1 MADFPRIPF
10 NEAIEALRRR
20 GTNLFPSDHWATVW
34 QEQHH
39 GGFTVARSAGF
50 DILKDIHGA
59 LMDAMECGTTFDD
72 FKRNLIPTLQKKGW
86 WGRMSVIDPETGE
99 EHTVQLGSVRRLET
113 IFDVN
118 MRVSFA
124 QGRWEQ
130 QQEMKDAFPYLRY
143 EGIFDSRIR
152 PQHRRWHGTILP
164 VNHPWWKTHY
174 PPNGWKCRCDAVPV
188 SADDI
193 ARYGWKISDDPGDES
208 TVTWVNP
215 ATGEVMD
222 VPVGIDPGWAYNPG
236 DTDRAAQLGRVMLEK
251 LAALPVSLEATA
263 IMQAAQLLPEAELAS
278 GGLAP
283 EMVRRLVR
291 DGFDEWAE
299 NPTVP
304 LPLAVLSAGDA
315 ASIGATARI
324 ACLSPDSYNK
334 QKSHHPE
341 LTAADYTLAAD
352 AVEKGEKYRQNEK
365 NLAFVLNRPEGVVV
379 IVKATR
385 IGEELYVTSLRRL
398 SRDDVKRWLEVERL
412 KKKSSADGGAS
423 PR

>member
-10 NEAIEALRRR
+10 EEAIEALRRR
-20 GTNLFPSDHWATVW
+20 GTNLFPSGHWATVW

-39 GGFTVARSAGF
+39 AGFTVARSAGF
-50 DILKDIHGA
+50 DVLKDIHGA
-59 LMDAMECGTTFDD
+59 LVDAMEHGTTFAD
-72 FKRNLIPTLQKKGW
+72 FKRGLIPTLQKKGW
-86 WGRMSVIDPETGE
+86 WGRTAVMDPETGE
-99 EHTVQLGSVRRLET
+99 ERTVQLGSVRRLET

-130 QQEMKDAFPYLRY
+130 QQETKDALPYLRY
-143 EGIFDSRIR
+143 EGILDSRIR

-164 VNHPWWKTHY
+164 VDHPWWKTHY
-174 PPNGWKCRCDAVPV
+174 PPNGWKCRCDAVAV
-188 SADDI
+188 SKNDLH
-193 ARYGWKISDDPGDES
+193 RFGWKVSDAPDGG

-222 VPVGIDPGWAYNPG
+222 VPEGIDPGWAYNPG
-236 DTDRAAQLGRVMLEK
+236 DTDRVARLGRVMLEK
-251 LAALPVSLEATA
+251 LATLPVDLEAAA
-263 IMQAAQLLPEAELAS
+263 IMRAAPLLPEPELAPS
-278 GGLAP
+278 GLAP
-283 EMVRRLVR
+283 QMVRQLVR

-304 LPLAVLSAGDA
+304 LPLAILSAEDA

-324 ACLSPDSYNK
+324 ACLSPASYAK

-341 LTAADYTLAAD
+341 LTAADYALAQE
-352 AVEKGEKYRQNEK
+352 AVEKGERLPQDINKV
-365 NLAFVLNRPEGVVV
+365 AFVLNRPGGLAV

-385 IGEELYVTSLRRL
+385 IGDELYVTSLYRL
-398 SRDDVKRWLEVERL
+398 SENESRL
-412 KKKSSADGGAS
+412 KKALRNLGNK
-423 PR
+423 

>member
-10 NEAIEALRRR
+10 EEAIEALRRR
-20 GTNLFPSDHWATVW
+20 GTNLFPSEHWATVW

-39 GGFTVARSAGF
+39 AGFTVAHSGGF
-50 DILKDIHGA
+50 DILKDIHAA
-59 LMDAMECGTTFDD
+59 LMDAKENGTTFAD
-72 FKRNLIPTLQKKGW
+72 FKRGLIPTLQKKGW
-86 WGRMSVIDPETGE
+86 WGRTTVIDPQTGE
-99 EHTVQLGSVRRLET
+99 ERTVQLGSVRRLET

-130 QQEMKDAFPYLRY
+130 QQETKDAFPYLRY
-143 EGIFDSRIR
+143 EGILDSRIR

-164 VNHPWWKTHY
+164 VDHPWWKTHY
-174 PPNGWKCRCDAVPV
+174 PPNGWKCRCDAVAV
-188 SADDI
+188 SKDDLH
-193 ARYGWKISDDPGDES
+193 RFGWKVSDAPHDG

-215 ATGEVMD
+215 ATGEVVD
-222 VPVGIDPGWAYNPG
+222 VPEGIDPGWAYNPG
-236 DTDRAAQLGRVMLEK
+236 DTDRVARLGHVMLEK
-251 LAALPVSLEATA
+251 LATLPVDLEAAA
-263 IMQAAQLLPEAELAS
+263 IMRAAPLLPEPELAP

-283 EMVRRLVR
+283 QMVRRLVR

-304 LPLAVLSAGDA
+304 LPLAVLSVEDA

-324 ACLSPDSYNK
+324 ACLSPASYAK

-341 LTAADYTLAAD
+341 LTAADYALTVD
-352 AVEKGEKYRQNEK
+352 AVEKGEKYRQNE
-365 NLAFVLNRPEGVVV
+365 NNMAFVLNRPEGVVV

-385 IGEELYVTSLRRL
+385 IGDELYVTSLRRL
-398 SRDDVKRWLEVERL
+398 SRNDEKRTRIVEQL
-412 KKKSSADGGAS
+412 KK
-423 PR
+423 

>member
-10 NEAIEALRRR
+10 DEAIEALRRR

-39 GGFTVARSAGF
+39 AGFTVARSAGF

-59 LMDAMECGTTFDD
+59 LVSAMENGTTFAD
-72 FKRNLIPTLQKKGW
+72 FKRDLIPTLQKKGW
-86 WGRMSVIDPETGE
+86 WGRTTVIDPETGE
-99 EHTVQLGSVRRLET
+99 ERAVQLGSVRRLET

-118 MRVSFA
+118 MRVSYA

-130 QQEMKDAFPYLRY
+130 QQDLKDAFPYLRY
-143 EGIFDSRIR
+143 EGILDSKIR

-164 VNHPWWKTHY
+164 IDHPWWKTHY
-174 PPNGWKCRCDAVPV
+174 PPNGWKCRCDAVAV
-188 SADDI
+188 SRDDI
-193 ARYGWKISDDPGDES
+193 DRYGWKIGDDPEDEGS
-208 TVTWVNP
+208 VTWVNP

-222 VPVGIDPGWAYNPG
+222 VPRGVDPGWAYNPG
-236 DTDRAAQLGRVMLEK
+236 DTDRAEQLGRVMLEK
-251 LAALPVSLEATA
+251 LATLPVSLETTA
-263 IMQAAQLLPEAELAS
+263 IMQAAPLLPEAELAP

-283 EMVRRLVR
+283 EMVRQLVR
-291 DGFDEWAE
+291 EGFDEWAE

-304 LPLAVLSAGDA
+304 FPLAVLSADDA

-324 ACLSPDSYNK
+324 ACLSPVSYAK

-341 LTAADYTLAAD
+341 LVAADYALAAD
-352 AVEKGEKYRQNEK
+352 AVERGEKYRQDER
-365 NLAFVLNRPEGVVV
+365 NLAFVLNQTESVVV

-385 IGEELYVTSLRRL
+385 IGDELFVTSLRRL
-398 SRDDVKRWLEVERL
+398 SSKDKKRRIEIERL
-412 KKKSSADGGAS
+412 KKD
-423 PR
+423 

>member
-10 NEAIEALRRR
+10 DEAIEALRRR
-20 GTNLFPSDHWATVW
+20 GTNLFPSEHWATVW

-50 DILKDIHGA
+50 DVLKDVHDA
-59 LMDAMECGTTFDD
+59 LVSAKENGTTFAD
-72 FKRNLIPTLQKKGW
+72 FKRGLIPTLQKKGW
-86 WGRMSVIDPETGE
+86 WGRTTVIDPQTGE
-99 EHTVQLGSVRRLET
+99 ERTVQLGSVRRLET

-118 MRVSFA
+118 MRVSYA

-130 QQEMKDAFPYLRY
+130 QQDLKDAFPYLRY
-143 EGIFDSRIR
+143 EGILDSKIR

-164 VNHPWWKTHY
+164 VDHPWWRTHY
-174 PPNGWKCRCDAVPV
+174 PPNGWKCRCDVVAV
-188 SADDI
+188 SDGDLQ
-193 ARYGWKISDDPGDES
+193 RYGWKISGDPEDEG
-208 TVTWVNP
+208 TVTWINP

-251 LAALPVSLEATA
+251 LAKLPVPLEATA
-263 IMQAAQLLPEAELAS
+263 IMQAAPLLPEIELAP

-304 LPLAVLSAGDA
+304 LPLAVLSADDA

-324 ACLSPDSYNK
+324 ACLSPASYAK

-341 LTAADYTLAAD
+341 LTAADYSLAAD

-379 IVKATR
+379 IVKTTR
-385 IGEELYVTSLRRL
+385 IGDELYVTSLRRL
-398 SRDDVKRWLEVERL
+398 SRDDVKRKETIRAL
-412 KKKSSADGGAS
+412 KK
-423 PR
+423 

>member
-1 MADFPRIPF
+1 MAEFPLIPF
-10 NEAIEALRRR
+10 EEAVEALKRR

-39 GGFTVARSAGF
+39 AGFTVARSAGF
-50 DILKDIHGA
+50 DILKDIHTA
-59 LMDAMECGTTFDD
+59 LMDAMEHGTTFAD
-72 FKRNLIPTLQKKGW
+72 FKRTLIPTLQKKGW
-86 WGRMSVIDPETGE
+86 WGRTAVPDPKTGE
-99 EHTVQLGSVRRLET
+99 ERTVQLGSVRRLET

-130 QQEMKDAFPYLRY
+130 QQELKDAFPYLRY
-143 EGIFDSRIR
+143 VGILDSKIR

-164 VNHPWWKTHY
+164 VDHPWWRTHY
-174 PPNGWKCRCDAVPV
+174 PPNGWKCRCDAVSV
-188 SADDI
+188 SEDDMQ
-193 ARYGWKISDDPGDES
+193 RYGWKASDAPADEG

-222 VPVGIDPGWAYNPG
+222 VPADIDPGWAYNPG

-251 LAALPVSLEATA
+251 LATLPVSLEAAA
-263 IMQAAQLLPEAELAS
+263 IMQAAPLLPDAELAP

-283 EMVRRLVR
+283 EMVRRLVS

-304 LPLAVLSAGDA
+304 LPLAVLSADDA
-315 ASIGATARI
+315 ASIGATIRI
-324 ACLSPDSYNK
+324 ACLSPASYAK

-341 LTAADYTLAAD
+341 LTAADYALAMD
-352 AVEKGEKYRQNEK
+352 AVEKGETYRQDEK

-385 IGEELYVTSLRRL
+385 IGDELYVTSLRRL
-398 SRDDVKRWLEVERL
+398 SRNDEKRARIVDQI
-412 KKKSSADGGAS
+412 KK
-423 PR
+423 

>member
-10 NEAIEALRRR
+10 DEAIEALRRR

-39 GGFTVARSAGF
+39 AGFTVARSSGF
-50 DILKDIHGA
+50 DILGDIFTA
-59 LMDAMECGTTFDD
+59 LMDSKKNGTTFAD
-72 FKRNLIPTLQKKGW
+72 FKRDLVPTLQKKGW
-86 WGRMSVIDPETGE
+86 WGRTTVIDPETGE
-99 EHTVQLGSVRRLET
+99 ERTVRLGSVRRLET

-118 MRVSFA
+118 MRVSYA

-130 QQEMKDAFPYLRY
+130 QQDLKDTFPYLRY
-143 EGIFDSRIR
+143 EGILDSKIR
-152 PQHRRWHGTILP
+152 PQHRRWHGIILP
-164 VNHPWWKTHY
+164 IDHPWWRTHY
-174 PPNGWKCRCDAVPV
+174 PPNGWKCRCDAVAV
-188 SADDI
+188 SDDDLQ
-193 ARYGWKISDDPGDES
+193 RYGWKVSDDPEDEG

-215 ATGEVMD
+215 ATGEVVD

-251 LAALPVSLEATA
+251 LATLPVPLEVTA
-263 IMQAAQLLPEAELAS
+263 IMQAAPLLPETELAP

-299 NPTVP
+299 NPTAP
-304 LPLAVLSAGDA
+304 LPLAVLSADDA

-324 ACLSPDSYNK
+324 ACLSPASYAK

-341 LTAADYTLAAD
+341 LTAADYSLAAD
-352 AVEKGEKYRQNEK
+352 AVEKGEKYRQNKK

-385 IGEELYVTSLRRL
+385 IGDELYVTSLRRL
-398 SRDDVKRWLEVERL
+398 SREDSERERAVKKIRRGKQE
-412 KKKSSADGGAS
+412 K
-423 PR
+423 

>member
-10 NEAIEALRRR
+10 DEAIEALRRR

-39 GGFTVARSAGF
+39 AGFTVARSAGF

-59 LMDAMECGTTFDD
+59 LVSAMENGTTFAD
-72 FKRNLIPTLQKKGW
+72 FKRDLIPTLQKKGW
-86 WGRMSVIDPETGE
+86 WGRTAVIDPEAGE
-99 EHTVQLGSVRRLET
+99 ERTVQLGSVRRLET

-130 QQEMKDAFPYLRY
+130 QQDLKDTFPYLRY
-143 EGIFDSRIR
+143 EGILDSKIR
-152 PQHRRWHGTILP
+152 PQHRLWHGIILP
-164 VNHPWWKTHY
+164 IDHPWWRTHY
-174 PPNGWKCRCDAVPV
+174 PPNGWKCRCDAVAA
-188 SADDI
+188 SDDDLQ
-193 ARYGWKISDDPGDES
+193 RYGWKISDDPGDEG

-251 LAALPVSLEATA
+251 LVKLPVPLEATA
-263 IMQAAQLLPEAELAS
+263 IMQAAPLLPETELAP

-304 LPLAVLSAGDA
+304 LPLAVLSADDA

-324 ACLSPDSYNK
+324 ACLSPASYAK

-341 LTAADYTLAAD
+341 LTAADYVLAQET
-352 AVEKGEKYRQNEK
+352 VEKGERLPQDVNKV
-365 NLAFVLNRPEGVVV
+365 AFVLNRPGGLAV

-385 IGEELYVTSLRRL
+385 IGDELYVTSLYRL
-398 SRDDVKRWLEVERL
+398 SENDSRL
-412 KKKSSADGGAS
+412 KKALRNLGKK
-423 PR
+423 